1 MDGRTVRRM
10 ACLLWALSVVA
21 VMLNVPAADAT
32 QPVGFF
38 VLCDAATGEIA
49 VAPQHDRGD
58 RIVLAGMFPGVRTAE
73 IWIEENCP
81 QRQCDA
87 WGRCAAE
94 TPPADI
100 EGWLVLC
107 NQRSGDVGLVNS
119 AEPPGFSVM
128 AGPYATQAEAND
140 WVTRDCPSWRC
151 EASGR
156 CSGGAVSPSASTA
169 AGALPATPRSG
180 GAATGAWV
188 AGQVQTSSAGAQ
200 SRSSVGAQSGG
211 GWVAGSVTTES
222 RTTGEGVSVARPAA
236 PPTSVVGPQR
246 ARLDLTPLV
255 SAAAAA
261 VAGCSFPTA
270 LANADQMALIEPD
283 NPWLAANRDRLR
295 QLAVRQTSTEQAV
308 WRASAALQNGDLK
321 GARVATMAAADTAV
335 SCQSQAVSTLLMR
348 IDETIAHNKA
358 AKDQE
363 RRRAAGQLLAGLIT
377 LQQAVAAHEY
387 GGSASTPATGG
398 GASGLGSVPSL
409 GLGMPSGTDPCAFK
423 YEYRNKWNTEPACTC
438 PGYVFDPRQFR
449 CVGGG

>member
-10 ACLLWALSVVA
+10 VCLLWALIVVA
-21 VMLNVPAADAT
+21 AMLNVPAADAT
-32 QPVGFF
+32 QPVGYY
-38 VLCDAATGEIA
+38 VLCDAATGGVA
-49 VAPQHDRGD
+49 VAPKHERGD
-58 RIVLAGMFPGVRTAE
+58 RIALAGLFPGARTAE

-81 QRQCDA
+81 RRECDA
-87 WGRCAAE
+87 SGRCATE
-94 TPPADI
+94 TPPANV

-119 AEPPGFSVM
+119 AVPPGFLVM
-128 AGPYATQAEAND
+128 AGPYANQTEAND
-140 WVTRDCPSWRC
+140 WVTGDCPSWRC

-156 CSGGAVSPSASTA
+156 CSGGAVSSPASTA
-169 AGALPATPRSG
+169 AGAHLTTPGSG
-180 GAATGAWV
+180 GAATGGWV
-188 AGQVQTSSAGAQ
+188 AGRVQTSSAGAR
-200 SRSSVGAQSGG
+200 SKSSVEAQSGG

-222 RTTGEGVSVARPAA
+222 RTTGEGGSAARPGA

-261 VAGCSFPTA
+261 VSGCSFPTA

-283 NPWLAANRDRLR
+283 NPWLAANHNRLR
-295 QLAVRQTSTEQAV
+295 QLSVRQKSTEQTV

-321 GARVATMAAADTAV
+321 GARAATMAAADTAV

-387 GGSASTPATGG
+387 GGSASTPAVGPGATGG
-398 GASGLGSVPSL
+398 SSVPPL